1 MEKKNKDKSM
11 LKSPWLHALL
21 WGAGAAGTSALASK
35 VGKAPLHVLKRQAI
49 QHGMIGAVPGYLSQ
63 KLNVMS
69 EK

>member
-1 MEKKNKDKSM
+1 MEKKRDKST

-35 VGKAPLHVLKRQAI
+35 IGRAPLKVLKRQAL

-69 EK
+69 EQ